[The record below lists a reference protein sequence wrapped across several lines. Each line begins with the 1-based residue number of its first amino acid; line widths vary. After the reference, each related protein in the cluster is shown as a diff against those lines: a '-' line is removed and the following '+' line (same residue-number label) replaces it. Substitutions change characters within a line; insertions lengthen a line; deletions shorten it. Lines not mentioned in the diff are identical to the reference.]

1 MALARPASLHAQ
13 SAAIPLDLHLPADAA
28 ERLAP
33 ELWNFMDENRDISLQ
48 LLLEGPGQSSPG
60 QVKLRPLSSPPP
72 EAAVTQP
79 GVPFQRQLL
88 MLFWNKDAFT
98 WAGLDPEA
106 PPTVWQEQ
114 IALAVHA
121 TRRQPERLRCWGLQ
135 IPADIAAFQALAAQN
150 GAALADAD
158 GVAAFDTPACI
169 EALQYWVDFGP
180 KWQARPPGA
189 PGTAATLRAFI
200 GGHAAMAWLPS
211 SSLAAVATHAAFV
224 FGVAPLP
231 AHQAAA
237 SVMEG
242 EDFYLMATAS
252 PAQTAAAKRL
262 LGWLMTPERQAARCI
277 ADGMLPPDPA
287 AWDTIAMQQH
297 MADFPAIGVMRTAM
311 ADAVPIFVPHAAEA
325 GAALDAALTA
335 ALEGAATPEAAL
347 AAARTSATA
356 TK

>member
-13 SAAIPLDLHLPADAA
+13 SAAIPLALHLPADAA

-33 ELWNFMDENRDISLQ
+33 ELWDFMDENRDISLR
-48 LLLEGPGQSSPG
+48 LLLEGPAQLS
-60 QVKLRPLSSPPP
+60 LRPLSSPPP
-72 EAAVTQP
+72 DAAIAQA
-79 GVPFQRQLL
+79 GVPFQRQVL

-98 WAGLDPEA
+98 WAGLDPEV

-135 IPADIAAFQALAAQN
+135 IPAEMAAFQALAAQN

-158 GVAAFDTPACI
+158 GVAAFDTPTCI

-180 KWQARPPGA
+180 KWQARPQGA

-242 EDFYLMATAS
+242 EDFYLTADAT
-252 PAQTAAAKRL
+252 PAQTAAAQRL

-287 AWDTIAMQQH
+287 AWDTIAMQQY

-311 ADAVPIFVPHAAEA
+311 ADAVPIFVPHTQ
-325 GAALDAALTA
+325 AALDAALTA
-335 ALEGAATPEAAL
+335 ALEGSATPEAAL
-347 AAARTSATA
+347 AAAQAHATA